1 MTANPHGRIV
11 VRSTEEDDVTDKAT
25 PTERKAQG
33 KAIRKTVP
41 RSSHAEWSPAQ
52 DRPDPVSMITEQDAG
67 RLQWLVPIRHYRMAE
82 SAFSFYRGAAKI
94 MASDLS
100 GTPRTGL
107 NAQICGD
114 AHLSNFGSF
123 ASPERQQVF
132 DINDFDETLPGPWE
146 WDLKRLAT
154 SFVLAGRDNGFD
166 DDDIRTMTKNSVE
179 GYRQAM
185 VKFTADSTLDI
196 WYAHLTLDQ
205 ILDALP
211 KKKDRK
217 KGEKRAAKA
226 HSKGSLSAMAKL
238 TETVDGK
245 ARIKSEPPLL
255 VPLRDVPRQ
264 GHPEELHKAIEES
277 LTLYKETLND
287 DLKVL
292 LNRYHIV
299 DAAVKV
305 VGVGSVGTRCLIV
318 LLEGRD
324 AGDPL
329 FLQIKQADDSVLEEF
344 LPKSPYPDHGHR
356 VVEGQRLMQ
365 AASDIFLGW
374 SKDDKG
380 SQFYWRQLYDMKG
393 SADVAKMS
401 ARRLSGYGSLC
412 GWTLA
417 HAHARSGDQL
427 EIAGY
432 LGNSDTFAEAVTDF
446 AFAYADQNQS
456 DYEAFTAAI
465 ASGRIASVKG

>member
-1 MTANPHGRIV
+1 
-11 VRSTEEDDVTDKAT
+11 VTDKAT
-25 PTERKAQG
+25 PAERKAQG
-33 KAIRKTVP
+33 KAIRHTVP
-41 RSSHAEWSPAQ
+41 RSSHAAWEPASN
-52 DRPDPVSMITEQDAG
+52 RPDPVVQLTEQDAG
-67 RLQWLVPIRHYRMAE
+67 RLQWLVPIRHYRMAQ

-107 NAQICGD
+107 DAQICGD

-123 ASPERQQVF
+123 ASPERKQVF

-185 VKFTADSTLDI
+185 IKFTADNTVDI
-196 WYAHLTLDQ
+196 WYAHLTMDQ
-205 ILDALP
+205 ILAGLP

-217 KGEKRAAKA
+217 KTEKLSEKA
-226 HSKGSLSAMAKL
+226 QSKGSLSAMAKL

-245 ARIKSEPPLL
+245 VRIKSQPPLL
-255 VPLRDVPRQ
+255 IPLRDVPTQ
-264 GHPEELHKAIEES
+264 GHPEELRKAIDGS
-277 LTLYKETLND
+277 LTLYKETLSD
-287 DLKVL
+287 DRKVL

-299 DAAVKV
+299 DAALKV

-329 FLQIKQADDSVLEEF
+329 FLQIKQAEDSVLEEF
-344 LPKSPYPDHGHR
+344 LPKSPYADHGHR

-365 AASDIFLGW
+365 TVSDIFLGW
-374 SKDDKG
+374 SKDDRG
-380 SQFYWRQLYDMKG
+380 YQFYWRQLYDMKG

-401 ARRLSGYGSLC
+401 ARRLSGYASIC

-432 LGNSDTFAEAVTDF
+432 LGSSDTFAEAVTDF

-456 DYEAFTAAI
+456 DYEAFTDAI
-465 ASGRIASVKG
+465 ASGRIASSEG